1 MRFFIPRGLQARLM
15 LSHLLVSL
23 ISISL
28 ISAYA
33 GQVLLNAVRREV
45 EHRYEDLAYAFT
57 HRLEK
62 PLSDFMQGSIDR
74 DALSNQFVSIFMA
87 VPEVKYTI
95 YLPDGEPVADSS
107 GSLPVAATP
116 ENAPDVWDALIA
128 GEAEF
133 SHWDRTGGEMLHLS
147 VRIKDADQI
156 YGVLRMNIALQ
167 ETVGVARSSL
177 GLLIA
182 SALLVALAVSAG
194 GYWLARSLAGPIR
207 ELTNTAESLT
217 MGDLDARAA
226 TPAAPHELHRLAQS
240 FNEMAGRLQAHVTE
254 LRIFVANASHEL
266 RTPLTSI
273 KLRVEA
279 LRSGALEDT
288 QVAQQFLAEIESEVD
303 RLSSMVND
311 LLDLSR
317 IEAGLEKNRRQPVNL
332 GTVLEEVYET
342 FLARARRAG
351 IELECDVTA
360 GSIVVLGSE
369 EQLRRMISNL
379 VDNAIKYTRQG
390 GKVDLLLQKAPANG
404 AVRLV
409 VRDNGFGISREHLP
423 HIFERFYRVEAT
435 RPRYGPPQ
443 GSGLGLAIAR
453 SIVETH
459 GGKIGVTSQLG
470 KGSTFW
476 VELPLENNRNQPA

>member
-1 MRFFIPRGLQARLM
+1 MRYLIPRGLQSRLV

-23 ISISL
+23 ISVSL
-28 ISAYA
+28 ISFYA
-33 GQVLLNAVRREV
+33 GQVLFKAVRREV
-45 EHRYEDLAYAFT
+45 EHRYEDLAYAAT
-57 HRLEK
+57 NQLEK
-62 PLSDFMQGSIDR
+62 PLSDYLLGDIDR
-74 DALSNQFVSIFMA
+74 EQLESELSSIFIG
-87 VPEVKYTI
+87 VPEIGYTV
-95 YLPDGEPVADSS
+95 YLPDGQPIADRS

-116 ENAPDVWDALIA
+116 ENAPDVWEAMTA

-133 SHWDRTGGEMLHLS
+133 SHWGADGSEMLALS
-147 VRIKDADQI
+147 VCIKDGDLVQ
-156 YGVLRMNIALQ
+156 GVLRMHIPLQ
-167 ETVGVARSSL
+167 ETIGATRGSL
-177 GLLIA
+177 GLLIGFA
-182 SALLVALAVSAG
+182 LLIALLVSVG
-194 GYWLARSLAGPIR
+194 GVWLARSLAGPIR
-207 ELTNTAESLT
+207 MLTNTAESLT
-217 MGDLDARAA
+217 MGNLDARAA
-226 TPAAPHELHRLAQS
+226 APAAPQELHRLAQA

-254 LRIFVANASHEL
+254 LRVFVANASHEL

-279 LRSGALEDT
+279 LRSGALEDKLI
-288 QVAQQFLAEIESEVD
+288 AGQFLAEIESEVD
-303 RLSSMVND
+303 RLSNMVND
-311 LLDLSR
+311 LLDISR
-317 IEAGLEKNRRQPVNL
+317 IEAGLEKNQRQPVNL
-332 GTVLEEVYET
+332 ATVLQEVYEA
-342 FLARARRAG
+342 FSARAQRAG
-351 IELECDVTA
+351 IQLSCEVDPSPA
-360 GSIVVLGSE
+360 VVLGSE
-369 EQLRRMISNL
+369 DQLRRMISNL

-390 GKVDLLLQKAPANG
+390 GNVNLLLHKAPANG

-476 VELPLENNRNQPA
+476 VELPLR

>member
-1 MRFFIPRGLQARLM
+1 MRFLIPRGLQSRLV

-23 ISISL
+23 ISVSL
-28 ISAYA
+28 MSIYA

-45 EHRYEDLAYAFT
+45 EHRYEDLAYAAT
-57 HRLEK
+57 NRVEK
-62 PLSDFMQGSIDR
+62 PFSDYLLGDIDR
-74 DALSNQFVSIFMA
+74 EQLESELSSIFFG
-87 VPEVKYTI
+87 VPEIGYTL
-95 YLPDGEPVADSS
+95 YLPNGEPIIDRTGV
-107 GSLPVAATP
+107 LPQAATP
-116 ENAPDVWDALIA
+116 ENSPDVWNAMQA

-133 SHWDRTGGEMLHLS
+133 SHWDRQGREWLALS
-147 VRIKDADQI
+147 VRINDGDLVH
-156 YGVLRMNIALQ
+156 GVLQMNIPLEEAISA
-167 ETVGVARSSL
+167 TRSSL
-177 GLLIA
+177 GLLIG
-182 SALLVALAVSAG
+182 SALLIALLVSAG
-194 GYWLARSLAGPIR
+194 GFWLARNLAGSIR
-207 ELTNTAESLT
+207 VLTNTAESLT
-217 MGDLDARAA
+217 MGNLDARAV
-226 TPAAPHELHRLAQS
+226 TPAAPQELHRLAQS

-279 LRSGALEDT
+279 LRSGALEDK
-288 QVAQQFLAEIESEVD
+288 QVAGQFLAEIESEVD

-317 IEAGLEKNRRQPVNL
+317 IEAGLEKNQRQLVNL
-332 GTVLEEVYET
+332 GTIVQEVYET
-342 FLARARRAG
+342 FSARAERAG
-351 IELECDVTA
+351 IELYCEA
-360 GSIVVLGSE
+360 GASPAVVLGSE
-369 EQLRRMISNL
+369 DQLRRMISNL

-390 GKVDLLLQKAPANG
+390 GKVELLLQKAPVNG
-404 AVRLV
+404 TTRLV
-409 VRDNGFGISREHLP
+409 VRDTGFGISREHLP

-476 VELPLENNRNQPA
+476 VELPLEKVKRN